1 MNSSGFS
8 IIRWQSRVALGRA
21 FLSEATTSGPIVIF
35 GTKCPSITSQWSTVP
50 PPSSAAFAS
59 SPSRA
64 KFAESIDGAS
74 SMVMGPGP
82 LLPTSEKRDYTR
94 KFFVLLK
101 SDIRTKFRTSPRN
114 RAAFRAALPC
124 QLDNSH
130 DIQRIFGSHRWHDAP
145 QNGVSNVRVVIAI
158 IASGRGNAPL
168 YERTSFG
175 NRENAPIFFGLIS
188 PGLVARK
195 YPLRRFLSC
204 GAESWFQ
211 KLPKVADHNKPG
223 PRPAARDPERK

>member
-1 MNSSGFS
+1 
-8 IIRWQSRVALGRA
+8 
-21 FLSEATTSGPIVIF
+21 F

-59 SPSRA
+59 SASRA

-114 RAAFRAALPC
+114 RAALY
-124 QLDNSH
+124 QK
-130 DIQRIFGSHRWHDAP
+130 HR
-145 QNGVSNVRVVIAI
+145 R
-158 IASGRGNAPL
+158 R
-168 YERTSFG
+168 
-175 NRENAPIFFGLIS
+175 
-188 PGLVARK
+188 
-195 YPLRRFLSC
+195 RRFLVRFERRPSR
-204 GAESWFQ
+204 
-211 KLPKVADHNKPG
+211 LPANRKERKRG
-223 PRPAARDPERK
+223 RSGAARCRIGFRCPDERSLARLRA